1 MGDYPTNE
9 RRSCELCAPGAG
21 GTRVRIQTGSSHT
34 HIHMQTHTHTGDM
47 RIMLSSSIIEF
58 IHYFFLCV
66 YVCTTTGRMF
76 SKLPEE
82 KKDQFELMGR
92 VIQSVHTDG
101 LNETHTHFFTHSQR
115 TDKIQ
120 QSEIELLKVF
130 CSASRIYRMVLK
142 DFK

>member
-58 IHYFFLCV
+58 IHFFFVCT
-66 YVCTTTGRMF
+66 CTTTGRMF

-101 LNETHTHFFTHSQR
+101 LNETHTHTFSHTHNVQIRYSN
-115 TDKIQ
+115 
-120 QSEIELLKVF
+120 LKLN
-130 CSASRIYRMVLK
+130 Y
-142 DFK
+142 